1 MRSTAERRWFLAGLF
16 LTTLA
21 ALSLEVLDTRL
32 LSVVN
37 FYHLSFFAVSLAMFG
52 MSAGAVHVYLA
63 GDRLRG
69 DGALHGLAR
78 WALVFA
84 ASVPL
89 LHLVNLKV
97 PLDAHA
103 SLSGVLGSV
112 IPLVALA
119 VPFYLAG
126 IVVSIALTR
135 VPGAIGQAYSVDLL
149 GAALGC
155 LLVPLLLTTLDLT
168 SSVFLVGGLAGAAA
182 LAFQR
187 LAKTPAGPERR
198 GARALTVALVLGGL
212 LHAAFPNGQLI
223 PASTT
228 GHIPDR
234 EHMWLQSWNS
244 HSYVTVRTPIH
255 QGPPVW
261 GPGRLALPLT
271 VDNAFIHIDAGAGT
285 SATGWDGDLASL
297 EWVGHDITALPY
309 VLRPERRVAIIGV
322 GGGRDVLTALWAR
335 SERITG
341 IELNRT
347 IVDLHYDTLAD
358 FTRIEQQPS
367 VTLVHDEARSW
378 LTRTDQRFDVIQM
391 SLIDTWAA
399 TGAGAFTLSEN
410 GLYTVEGWGVFLD
423 ALRPGGLV
431 AVSRWFNPG
440 IPTETARLLSLA
452 AGSLV
457 RRGITRPADHI
468 ALLHVGNIATAVVSP
483 EPLSAADL
491 ARLDEEIARE
501 GYGVIAAPGRP
512 PADPQLAAIVQA
524 SSWDELIEA
533 SAHDWYDLSPPT
545 DSRPFF
551 FNMLRPTGALKAAGS
566 SEGVISGNV
575 QATTTLLLLGLIAV
589 VLAFFVALGP
599 LARAGLPRMPRR
611 SFVAALAYFAV
622 IGTGFMLIQ
631 IGLLQRFSVFL
642 GHPSYSLPVILFTMI
657 LFAGIGSSLSDR
669 VGDARLG
676 RAGLAVPAAVALLV
690 GLLALAMAPVLDA
703 TLQASLLPRCAVVVA
718 LVAPV
723 SLPLG
728 FCFPLGLRLIGRIAD
743 DASPWMWGVNGAFSV
758 LASVIAVSVS
768 IWLGIQVNLYLA
780 IGLYLLLA
788 LPWAVLWRA
797 GTSTKP

>member
-1 MRSTAERRWFLAGLF
+1 MRTAADRRWFLCGLF

-69 DGALHGLAR
+69 DGALRGLAR
-78 WALVFA
+78 WTLVFA

-97 PLDAHA
+97 PLDAQA
-103 SLSGVLGSV
+103 SLSGVLHSV
-112 IPLVALA
+112 VPLVALA

-155 LLVPLLLTTLDLT
+155 LLVPLLLTMLDLT
-168 SSVFLVGGLAGAAA
+168 SAVFLVGGLAGGAT

-187 LAKTPAGPERR
+187 LARTPPGPERR

-212 LHAAFPNGQLI
+212 LHGAFPDGQLI

-234 EHMWLQSWNS
+234 EHMLLQSWNS
-244 HSYVTVRTPIH
+244 HSYVTVRTPVH
-255 QGPPVW
+255 QAPPVW
-261 GPGRLALPLT
+261 GPGRLALPVT

-285 SATGWDGDLASL
+285 SATGWDGELASL

-309 VLRPERRVAIIGV
+309 VLRPEGRAGVIGV

-335 SERITG
+335 SEHITG
-341 IELNRT
+341 IELNET
-347 IVDLHYDTLAD
+347 IVDLHFETLAD
-358 FTRIEQQPS
+358 FTRIAEQPN

-378 LTRTDQRFDVIQM
+378 LTRTDERFDVIQM

-452 AGSLV
+452 TGSLV
-457 RRGITRPADHI
+457 RRGVERPADHMV
-468 ALLHVGNIATAVVSP
+468 LLHVGNIATAVVSP
-483 EPLSAADL
+483 EPLSQADL
-491 ARLDEEIARE
+491 ARIDQEIARE
-501 GYGVIAAPGRP
+501 GYGTITAPGRL
-512 PADPQLAAIVQA
+512 PADPQLAAIVQSA
-524 SSWDELIEA
+524 SWDELLEA

-551 FNMLRPTGALKAAGS
+551 FNMLKPRGAMRAAGH

-589 VLAFFVALGP
+589 VLAFGVALGP
-599 LARAGLPRMPRR
+599 LARAGLPRMPRGP
-611 SFVAALAYFAV
+611 FAAALLYFAV

-631 IGLLQRFSVFL
+631 IGLLQRFSVYL
-642 GHPSYSLPVILFTMI
+642 GHPTYSLPVILFTMI

-669 VGDARLG
+669 VGDSRLG
-676 RAGLAVPAAVALLV
+676 RAGLAVPIAVGLLV
-690 GLLALAMAPVLDA
+690 GLLSICMAPILDA
-703 TLQASLLPRCAVVVA
+703 TLQASLLPRCAIVVA

-758 LASVIAVSVS
+758 LASVVAVSVS

-788 LPWAVLWRA
+788 LPWAVLWKA
-797 GTSTKP
+797 GCLK

>member
-1 MRSTAERRWFLAGLF
+1 MRTPADRRWFLLGLF
-16 LTTLA
+16 LTTFA

-69 DGALHGLAR
+69 DGALRGLAR
-78 WALVFA
+78 YALVFT

-97 PLDAHA
+97 PLDAQA
-103 SLSGVLGSV
+103 SLTGVLHSV

-135 VPGAIGQAYSVDLL
+135 IPGAIGQAYSVDLL

-155 LLVPLLLTTLDLT
+155 LLVPLLLSILDLT
-168 SSVFLVGGLAGAAA
+168 SAVFLVGGLAGLGT

-187 LAKTPAGPERR
+187 LASTPAGPERR
-198 GARALTVALVLGGL
+198 GARALTAALIAGGL
-212 LHAAFPNGQLI
+212 LHAAFPGGQLI

-228 GHIPDR
+228 GHIPAR
-234 EHMWLQSWNS
+234 ENMLLQSWNS
-244 HSYVTVRTPIH
+244 HSYVTVRQPVH
-255 QGPPVW
+255 QAPPVW
-261 GPGRLALPLT
+261 GPGRLALPIT

-309 VLRPERRVAIIGV
+309 VLRPGGRAGVIGV
-322 GGGRDVLTALWAR
+322 GGGRDILTALWAR
-335 SERITG
+335 CESITG

-347 IVDLHYDTLAD
+347 IVDLHYETLHD
-358 FTRIEQQPS
+358 FTRIAEQPS
-367 VTLVHDEARSW
+367 VRLVHDEARSW
-378 LTRTDQRFDVIQM
+378 LTRTDERFDVIQM

-431 AVSRWFNPG
+431 AVSRWFDPG
-440 IPTETARLLSLA
+440 TPTETARLLSLA
-452 AGSLV
+452 AGSLL
-457 RRGITRPADHI
+457 RRGVTRPADHI
-468 ALLHVGNIATAVVSP
+468 ALLHVGNIATAVVSN
-483 EPLSAADL
+483 EPLSARDL
-491 ARLDEEIARE
+491 DRLQQEIDRE
-501 GYGVIAAPGRP
+501 GYGVISAPGRAP
-512 PADPQLAAIVQA
+512 VDEQLAAIVA
-524 SSWDELIEA
+524 ADSWDALIEA
-533 SAHDWYDLSPPT
+533 GEHDWYDLSPPT

-551 FNMLRPTGALKAAGS
+551 FNMLKPAGALRAAGS
-566 SEGVISGNV
+566 SQGVISGNV

-589 VLAFFVALGP
+589 VMAFGVALGP
-599 LARAGLPRMPRR
+599 LARAGLPRMPRGP
-611 SFVAALAYFAV
+611 FVAALAYFAV
-622 IGTGFMLIQ
+622 IGTGFMLLQ
-631 IGLLQRFSVFL
+631 IGLLQRFSVYL
-642 GHPSYSLPVILFTMI
+642 GHPTYSLPVILFTMI

-669 VGDARLG
+669 VGGERLG
-676 RAGLAVPAAVALLV
+676 RAGIAVPLAIAAMI
-690 GLLALAMAPVLDA
+690 GLLALLMTPVLEG
-703 TLQASLLPRCAVVVA
+703 TLQAGMLARCAVVVA

-780 IGLYLLLA
+780 IALYLLLV
-788 LPWAVLWRA
+788 LPWAILWRA
-797 GTSTKP
+797 GAAVTR